1 MGNDKSTTTTATSS
15 SQASTLTPLEHRLPG
30 PRERRESKAPTSY
43 LVLKHGR
50 NEIIKRLAESTTSFT
65 LSKEPAGWDL
75 VQKCNKSTGTKEST
89 LYADVVK
96 KIVGGGEFT
105 DVSGA
110 ETVECELVGD
120 KWKVVRMTPSKQPES
135 SATSAISKDV

>member
-1 MGNDKSTTTTATSS
+1 MGTDKSNTSTATSS
-15 SQASTLTPLEHRLPG
+15 SQASTLTSLEPRLPG
-30 PRERRESKAPTSY
+30 PRERRESKPPTSY
-43 LVLKHGR
+43 LVLEHGR
-50 NEIIKRLAESTTSFT
+50 DEIIRRLAESTTGFT

-75 VQKCNKSTGTKEST
+75 VQKCDQSTGTKRST
-89 LYADVVK
+89 LYADRVK

-120 KWKVVRMTPSKQPES
+120 KWKVVSMTPTKQPES
-135 SATSAISKDV
+135 SATSATSEDV

>member
-1 MGNDKSTTTTATSS
+1 MGTDKSNTSTATSS
-15 SQASTLTPLEHRLPG
+15 SQASTLTSPSLKLLG
-30 PRERRESKAPTSY
+30 PRQRRESKPPTSY

-50 NEIIKRLAESTTSFT
+50 DEIIRRLAESTTGFT